1 MISIIVA
8 IADNFAIG
16 KNNQL
21 LWHLPGD
28 LKRFKKITL
37 GHTVIMGKKTYDS
50 LPSRPLKNRRNI
62 VITDVPG
69 ETKPGCEMA
78 YSFQDAIN
86 KCDYFEENFIIG
98 GASVYRQFLPY
109 ADRLYLTRV
118 NRSFNADVFFPEI
131 NFKEWTLV
139 LKEDPPPEEQQE
151 FNFWYEIYDRNR

>member
-1 MISIIVA
+1 
-8 IADNFAIG
+8 
-16 KNNQL
+16 
-21 LWHLPGD
+21 
-28 LKRFKKITL
+28 
-37 GHTVIMGKKTYDS
+37 
-50 LPSRPLKNRRNI
+50 
-62 VITDVPG
+62 
-69 ETKPGCEMA
+69 MA